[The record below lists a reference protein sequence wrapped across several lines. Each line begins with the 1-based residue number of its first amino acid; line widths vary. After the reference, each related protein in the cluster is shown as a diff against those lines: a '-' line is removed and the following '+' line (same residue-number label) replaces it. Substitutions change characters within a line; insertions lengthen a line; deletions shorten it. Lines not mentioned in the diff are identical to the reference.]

1 MVRVWRSWGARM
13 GSKVRF
19 VWERAVGLRREKA
32 RVGVVVVVV
41 VVVVEMDLRGS
52 VRRMERSIFGTVG
65 LKSILVVLGGCG
77 NWVMGIEVW
86 SVDGCWWNFNREM
99 IESDVID
106 VPRR

>member
-1 MVRVWRSWGARM
+1 VIKGRLSAAESMVRVWRSWGARM

-41 VVVVEMDLRGS
+41 VVEMDLRGS
-52 VRRMERSIFGTVG
+52 VRRMERSVFGAVG

-86 SVDGCWWNFNREM
+86 SVDGCWWNFN
-99 IESDVID
+99 
-106 VPRR
+106 